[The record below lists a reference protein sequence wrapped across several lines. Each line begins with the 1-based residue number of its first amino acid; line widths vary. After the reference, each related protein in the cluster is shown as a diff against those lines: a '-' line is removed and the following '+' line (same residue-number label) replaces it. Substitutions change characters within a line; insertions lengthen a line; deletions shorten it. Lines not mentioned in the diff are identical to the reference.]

1 MTKKIK
7 YTENLYKKGVVFVK
21 RYKKIVAS
29 ALAMM
34 LLSGGVFGTSYAVDG
49 TKHVSVAQPK
59 TNIIGDI
66 SIVRE
71 VNSASELEE
80 VVKAEALPSTVIV
93 NIDSG
98 LNVLDKEGNGFS
110 SVADVISSLNYQI
123 IPTFNLADKATAD
136 ALASTLKSLNFFD
149 VCIMSEDADVVK
161 YSKELLPAVRGV
173 IDYTEKYKATK
184 ELSQSQLVEIRKTTM
199 KNDAYIAV
207 LPANLCNREAVQH
220 LYDGRIP
227 VWAELSDDAT
237 TKEKYEAIL
246 SGAIGV
252 ISDDTSSLMEIS
264 CDKLEEDTLTR
275 NSLNVGHKGMPTK
288 ALENTIESG
297 HAAVKAGADA
307 LEIDVYM
314 TKDNKVVIMHD
325 YKTGGTCDQDLVIA
339 DSTLAE
345 LKKLWVIQNEDGTGK
360 DFEPCRIPTL
370 EEFFQEFQSS
380 EVRFFI
386 EFKGGG
392 EEIVKAVRDLV
403 NQYNMYDRC
412 TAIAFDTGVMEDIRE
427 LWAEMPI
434 SYLTFTM
441 PIDENNADASC
452 ASVMTEIGKYNATYS
467 PSISTQGGIKG
478 VRASLIRGV
487 MINGWTYEK
496 KSTYLV
502 SYMNGESSITGDDAS
517 AVAKYPTSL
526 VAKNLSDGMEV
537 NKGEK
542 ITLNVEESL
551 YNGKN
556 KINSGLD
563 CLVIEGDGVVLLN
576 GKDITFNK
584 TGEITFL
591 IEYQHP
597 ITSINVPTVYS
608 EVITVKV
615 VGDEDVDNTTPE
627 QGDERD
633 DGQNQKQE
641 DSNKEE
647 NKNVGTWDGIFKK
660 VLLFGGITVISMAV
674 ILFVIYKKKK
684 A

>member
-1 MTKKIK
+1 M
-7 YTENLYKKGVVFVK
+7 K

-34 LLSGGVFGTSYAVDG
+34 ILTGGVFGTSYATEG
-49 TKHVSVAQPK
+49 AKHVLVAQPK
-59 TNIIGDI
+59 TNIIGDL

-80 VVKAEALPSTVIV
+80 VIKAEALPSTVIV
-93 NIDSG
+93 NIDKG
-98 LNVLDKEGNGFS
+98 LNVLDEDGNGFT
-110 SVADVISSLNYQI
+110 SVTDVISSLNYQI
-123 IPTFNLADKATAD
+123 IPTFNLTDKATAD
-136 ALASTLKSLNFFD
+136 TLASTLKSLNFFD
-149 VCIMSEDADVVK
+149 VCIMSKNADVVK

-173 IDYTEKYKATK
+173 IDYTEQYKNTEK
-184 ELSQSQLVEIRKTTM
+184 LSKNQLVEIRKETM
-199 KNDAYIAV
+199 KQDAYIAV
-207 LPANLCNREAVQH
+207 LPANLCERESVQH

-264 CDKLEEDTLTR
+264 CEKLKEDTLTR

-297 HAAVKAGADA
+297 REAVKAGADA

-314 TKDNKVVIMHD
+314 TKDNEIVIMHD
-325 YKTGGTCDQDLVIA
+325 YKTGGTCDQDLVIS

-345 LKKLWVIQNEDGTGK
+345 LKKLWVVQNEDGTGK

-392 EEIVKAVRDLV
+392 EQIVKSVRDLV

-412 TAIAFDTGVMEDIRE
+412 TAIAFDTGVMEDIRA
-427 LWAEMPI
+427 LWSEMPI

-452 ASVMTEIGKYNATYS
+452 ASVMAEIGKYNATYS
-467 PSISTQGGIKG
+467 PSISTQGAIKG
-478 VRASLIRGV
+478 TRASLIRGIL
-487 MINGWTYEK
+487 INGWTYEK

-551 YNGKN
+551 YKGKN
-556 KINSGLD
+556 KINNGLD

-584 TGEITFL
+584 TGEVTFL

-597 ITSINVPTVYS
+597 ITSINIPTVYS
-608 EVITVKV
+608 EVVTVNV
-615 VGDEDVDNTTPE
+615 VGDEDVDNNTTPE
-627 QGDERD
+627 QGDGK
-633 DGQNQKQE
+633 DGEQDQKQE
-641 DSNKEE
+641 DSKKEE
-647 NKNVGTWDGIFKK
+647 NKNVGTGDRIFKK
-660 VLLFGGITVISMAV
+660 VIFFGGMTAVSLAV